1 MINQETEKNYVSYR
15 IEKPRT
21 HGTIGDQRTGPEIE
35 TLMVEAGFSETEC
48 RPLDHEQGIAIGWKH
63 V

>member
-1 MINQETEKNYVSYR
+1 MINQESKKTTYLYR

-48 RPLDHEQGIAIGWKH
+48 RPLDHEQGIAIGWKR